1 MSYSS
6 NTSKYKKSDV
16 YKFNVN
22 DNSNYER
29 TGFLEITV
37 TDAQTG
43 MPIENVDI
51 EVFKMTIM
59 GEYAERA
66 EEAI

>member
-6 NTSKYKKSDV
+6 NTGKYKKSDV
-16 YKFNVN
+16 YKFNVY

>member
-6 NTSKYKKSDV
+6 NTGKYKKSDV

-43 MPIENVDI
+43 MNIFQEEN
-51 EVFKMTIM
+51 
-59 GEYAERA
+59 
-66 EEAI
+66 

>member
-6 NTSKYKKSDV
+6 NTGKYKKSDV

>member
-1 MSYSS
+1 
-6 NTSKYKKSDV
+6 
-16 YKFNVN
+16 
-22 DNSNYER
+22 
-29 TGFLEITV
+29 LEITV

>member
-1 MSYSS
+1 MKYYSS
-6 NTSKYKKSDV
+6 SNKYRNTNIN
-16 YKFNVN
+16 KFNMN
-22 DNSNYER
+22 NNSNNEG

-37 TDAQTG
+37 SDAQTG
-43 MPIENVDI
+43 MPVANVDI

-66 EEAI
+66 VS

>member
-6 NTSKYKKSDV
+6 NTGKYKKSDV

-22 DNSNYER
+22 NNSNYER

>member
-6 NTSKYKKSDV
+6 NTGKYKKSDV

-29 TGFLEITV
+29 TGFW
-37 TDAQTG
+37 
-43 MPIENVDI
+43 
-51 EVFKMTIM
+51 K
-59 GEYAERA
+59 
-66 EEAI
+66 

>member
-6 NTSKYKKSDV
+6 NTGKYKKSDV

-29 TGFLEITV
+29 TGFGNNG
-37 TDAQTG
+37 DRCPNRHAYR
-43 MPIENVDI
+43 
-51 EVFKMTIM
+51 KCR
-59 GEYAERA
+59 Y
-66 EEAI
+66 